1 MEDLAVRRNDLPA
14 MPTEDVKQYVDVI
27 GDAIED
33 MKAKLNA
40 AKHLR
45 WESTTIERMTAQI
58 NEYSAMRIQAQ
69 IELGKRTAEME
80 KNTEFHGN
88 QFGDAQASDNTK
100 TKTLSG
106 MNLSRQ
112 RASEY
117 ERMARHE
124 DVVNR
129 YIDHQIE
136 RGETPTKAGA
146 LQAIYDAM
154 PKPKSPEQD
163 AQETI
168 DRYMEKPVLSI
179 HEVALVKSSQDVL
192 DVTTVKKVW
201 RDLAKTSGCLM
212 DYCHPDFQAGEFETF
227 VRAADDETKRES
239 IDLLNRLC
247 GYAMKLRNQL
257 ERSM

>member
-1 MEDLAVRRNDLPA
+1 

-33 MKAKLNA
+33 MKAKLSA

-45 WESTTIERMTAQI
+45 WESITIERMTAQI

-80 KNTEFHGN
+80 KAVKGN
-88 QFGDAQASDNTK
+88 QFTGKRSVQGTDKPKAEQ
-100 TKTLSG
+100 LQE
-106 MNLSRQ
+106 MNLPRQ
-112 RASEY
+112 RANEY
-117 ERMARHE
+117 ERMAKHE

-129 YIDHQIE
+129 YIDQQIE
-136 RGETPTKAGA
+136 RGEAPTKAGA